1 MTRQNN
7 KGFSLI
13 DVVIAVA
20 ILSILL
26 APILRQIVQTHKTS
40 AQSKERQYVLDNAEY
55 VMNYFQSVNMRDL
68 ATKTDAI
75 NMNENNVKVSYSYT
89 EDLDPSDSDD
99 DTKFQCTLYDEEG
112 NTTGVTLTYNVKVYQ
127 LEDAKLGR
135 DNNEYDRKVV
145 ISDLANKIMA
155 QEDPSD
161 TSKSYRV
168 NYSVAD
174 AKKANLETKGF
185 VEMND
190 GSFVKY
196 TTKEFDG
203 HSFDLISAIVVKNKA
218 NDNYVDPNEQPIG
231 SIQDLD
237 KDKVA
242 LIQGSA
248 SDFDKA
254 AESDFFAAMMT
265 NYKTVNTAGYQNAI
279 ENPNFTFSGMVG
291 SARPE
296 KFTVVSVTKSPTK
309 DEKNNLDYYLVECGV
324 FYTYTYSLGTSET
337 FTSKLYYPVYSRRFY
352 TTTAPDVYLIY
363 EPFVTN
369 SDVDSMFMYAHK
381 DFIVTHNDSHT
392 DGSDGKH
399 ASKLYLY
406 KPDTDQL
413 HADYARYITDP
424 SKIFGT
430 NQRTMMKDE
439 RVFYTPVGANAYG
452 AVDIHVIQSK
462 TGATNPMHVVTNI
475 TCNETAG
482 NKFMS
487 LTPKRYY
494 DATRDNIDEC
504 VQSILSGKALESA
517 GNVFSVTSEAA
528 DYANAK
534 EAAKQLGYAGTDC
547 VAYTGNP
554 GDGIYS
560 DENAATP
567 DLIYMVPDDTDETG
581 RLYTVTLTLTNKE
594 DGSVTM
600 YTGSKGADH

>member
-99 DTKFQCTLYDEEG
+99 DTKFDCTLYDEEG
-112 NTTGVTLTYNVKVYQ
+112 NSTGVTLTYNVKVYQ

-135 DNNEYDRKVV
+135 DDNEYDRKVV

-155 QEDPSD
+155 QEDPLDS
-161 TSKSYRV
+161 SKSYRV

-196 TTKEFDG
+196 TTKSFDG
-203 HSFDLISAIVVKNKA
+203 HNFDLISAIVVKNKA
-218 NDNYVDPNEQPIG
+218 NDNYIDPNEQPIG

-279 ENPNFTFSGMVG
+279 ENPNFSFSGMVG
-291 SARPE
+291 DARPE
-296 KFTVVSVTKSPTK
+296 KYTVVSVTKSPTK
-309 DEKNNLDYYLVECGV
+309 DEDNNLDYYLVQCGV
-324 FYTYTYSLGTSET
+324 YYTYTYSLGTSET
-337 FTSKLYYPVYSRRFY
+337 FTSKLYYPVYSRRFF
-352 TTTAPDVYLIY
+352 TKTAPDVYLIY

-369 SDVDSMFMYAHK
+369 SSVEPGQFMYATK
-381 DFIVTHNDSHT
+381 DFIVTYNDANT

-406 KPDTDQL
+406 RPDLDQL
-413 HADYARYITDP
+413 HVDYQNVGA
-424 SKIFGT
+424 SVFNGT
-430 NQRTMMKDE
+430 RTMMKDE
-439 RVFYTPVGANAYG
+439 RVFYTPVGNSNYD
-452 AVDIHVIQSK
+452 AVDIHIIQAKS
-462 TGATNPMHVVTNI
+462 GSANPMHVVTNI

-494 DATRDNIDEC
+494 DATKDDIDHV
-504 VQSILSGKALESA
+504 VQSTLSGKALESA
-517 GNVFSVTSEAA
+517 GNVFSVTSDANEL
-528 DYANAK
+528 ANAK
-534 EAAKQLGYAGTDC
+534 QAVKQLGFAGADC
-547 VAYTGNP
+547 AVYTGNP